1 MQGLAPTQL
10 AAISGLFSSSVI
22 RELARR
28 GRSPLFARLT
38 RQSLLTVPAS
48 ERVGAVFETAFAV
61 LKREGWRDEYIYKA
75 ALTHNVLLGTHTLNT
90 ASMLSEF
97 RVGACKADLVILN
110 GTATVYEVKS
120 ERDSLARLE
129 RQIAAY
135 RRVFARVYVITAESH
150 LGCVIGGV
158 PRDVGVLLLG
168 RRGQITTVRAAIDQ
182 PERTSSSDIFESIRT
197 EEARLV
203 LQQAGLGIPAVPNTK
218 LRGALSKMFVQLDP
232 RTAHD
237 GMVRVLRRT
246 RNLLPLSELVENLPR
261 SLHAAALS
269 VPLRRVDHARFIAAV
284 NTPLQHAMLWA

>member
-1 MQGLAPTQL
+1 MQGLGPTQL

-22 RELARR
+22 RELARKE
-28 GRSPLFARLT
+28 RSPLFARLA
-38 RQSLLTVPAS
+38 RQSLLPVPPS
-48 ERVGAVFETAFAV
+48 QRVAAMFEAAFAV
-61 LKREGWRDEYIYKA
+61 LRREGWRDEYIYKA

-135 RRVFARVYVITAESH
+135 RQVFARVCVITAGCH
-150 LGCVIGGV
+150 LDGVIGSV
-158 PRDVGVLLLG
+158 PRDVGVLLLS
-168 RRGQITTVRAAIDQ
+168 RRGQIRTVRAAIDQ
-182 PERTSSSDIFESIRT
+182 PERTSSSAIFESVRT
-197 EEARLV
+197 EEARLI
-203 LQQAGLGIPAVPNTK
+203 LQQVGLKVPIVPNTK
-218 LRGALSKMFVQLDP
+218 LRGALYEMFVRLDS

-237 GMVRVLRRT
+237 GMVRVLKRT
-246 RNLLPLSELVENLPR
+246 RNLLPLYEMVENLPH

-269 VPLRRVDHARFIAAV
+269 VPLRRADHARFIAAV
-284 NTPLQHAMLWA
+284 NTPLQRAMLWA